1 MSYPYLP
8 EKSHVCSVYLKKSR
22 KEEHLSMP
30 ITDLLYF
37 TLE

>member
-8 EKSHVCSVYLKKSR
+8 VKSHVCSVYLKKSR
-22 KEEHLSMP
+22 KEKHLSMP
-30 ITDLLYF
+30 ITDFLCF